1 LAGHK
6 PSLSAGVKEP
16 RFSYGYAIV
25 SASFLIIM
33 IAWGAQYSFG
43 VFFKPLLNE
52 FGWTRAV
59 TSGAWALNSTLIGF
73 FGILA
78 GRLSDR
84 YGPRAVVTV
93 SGFFVG
99 ISYLLMSKVSTVWQ
113 IYLFYGVFLG
123 IGLAGVWVPLMST
136 VARWFFRRRALASGV
151 VTSGVGLGIV
161 IMPPVANRLISSYG
175 WRTSYVIIGA
185 IAMALIV
192 IFAQFLRR
200 DPNQKSLLTDD
211 ANAVG
216 TESPNL
222 QIHGFSSREATRTRQ
237 FWIIGVIFLFLI
249 ACMQTGLVHI
259 VPHATDIGMSAASAA
274 TILSV
279 IGIVSIGSRIG
290 MGSIGDVI
298 GSKRVMIIILA
309 LISVSFLSL
318 LLVSELWVLYLFAVV
333 FGIAFG
339 AFQAVQSPLVADSFG
354 LRAHGAI
361 FGLLVFAASVGGAIG
376 SFVAGRI
383 FDISGSYHWAFM
395 LCVILGAAALTLTIL
410 LKPARK

>member
-1 LAGHK
+1 
-6 PSLSAGVKEP
+6 
-16 RFSYGYAIV
+16 
-25 SASFLIIM
+25 M